1 MSHVF
6 VSYSRQDSAFVETL
20 REQLTASGFEVW
32 TDSVVRPG
40 NDWRQEIDDAIRQAF
55 VMLVIVTPASK
66 SSEYVTYEW
75 AFALG
80 LGVRVIPLIVEPA
93 ELHSRLQFLQ
103 HIDMTRWQGEDLP
116 WARLLEGL
124 NQIKA
129 DDRNHTIPG
138 HPAQAPAGLSTA
150 RMNAPGIWLVV
161 QEGPLPG
168 QKWNLNQ
175 DIITV
180 GRDLT
185 NVIVL
190 NDQQISR
197 RHARFI
203 RDKQGYMT
211 TFTLEDLESSN
222 GTYVNSERLSAPCM
236 LRDGDVIQFG
246 DTITLVYQIVM

>member
-6 VSYSRQDSAFVETL
+6 VSYSRQDTPFVEEL
-20 REQLTASGFEVW
+20 RDRLVASGFEVW

-40 NDWRQEIDDAIRQAF
+40 NDWRQEIDDAIRSAF
-55 VMLVIVTPASK
+55 VMLVVVTPASK
-66 SSEYVTYEW
+66 TSEYVTYEW

-80 LGVRVIPLIVEPA
+80 LGVRVVPLIVEPT

-103 HIDMTRWQGEDLP
+103 HIDMTRWQGEGVS
-116 WARLLEGL
+116 WERLIEGL
-124 NQIKA
+124 NQIKE
-129 DDRNHTIPG
+129 DNRNQTMPG
-138 HPAQAPAGLSTA
+138 QPAQMPSGLSTA

-175 DIITV
+175 DLITV
-180 GRDLT
+180 GRDLN

-190 NDQQISR
+190 NDQQVSR
-197 RHARFI
+197 RHAQFT
-203 RDKQGYMT
+203 RDRQGYLT
-211 TFTLEDLESSN
+211 TFTLEDLDSRN
-222 GTYVNSERLSAPCM
+222 GTFINGEPLHESRVLH
-236 LRDGDVIQFG
+236 DGDIIQFG

>member
-6 VSYSRQDSAFVETL
+6 VSYSRLDAEFVEAL
-20 REQLTASGFEVW
+20 RDRLMDGGFEVW

-40 NDWRQEIDDAIRQAF
+40 NDWRQEIDDAIRSAF
-55 VMLVIVTPASK
+55 VMLVVVTPASK

-80 LGVRVIPLIVEPA
+80 LGVRVVPLIVEPT

-103 HIDMTRWQGEDLP
+103 HIDMTHWQDEAAP
-116 WARLLEGL
+116 WDRLLEGL
-124 NQIKA
+124 AQIK
-129 DDRNHTIPG
+129 DDSRNQTIPS
-138 HPAQAPAGLSTA
+138 APVHSPSGLSTA

-161 QEGPLPG
+161 QQGPLPG

-175 DIITV
+175 DVITV
-180 GRDLT
+180 GRDLN

-197 RHARFI
+197 RHARFT
-203 RDKQGYMT
+203 REQQGFLTIFM
-211 TFTLEDLESSN
+211 LDDLDSRN
-222 GTYVNSERLSAPCM
+222 GTYVNGERLTEPVK

-246 DTITLVYQIVM
+246 DTITLNYQIVM